1 MAPLSALR
9 GPGTLILRSYTA
21 YIPCENR
28 AMSLHTDFE
37 LLFESAP
44 ISLWLEDYSALK
56 TLFDTWRAQGI
67 SDLQQHLEQ
76 DPTRAQ
82 QCAQCFK
89 VLKVNQQTLRLFG
102 AQTQEELIARVPE
115 VFRGD
120 MLERVALELGQ
131 LWSGQLEVSTQSVN
145 YALDGRRIDVQIHIR
160 ILAGHEDRWD
170 RVMVSLQ
177 DISQQAQAHQQL
189 KASEQHARNLFDL
202 SPVSLWVEDFSGVKR
217 LMDEVRHSG
226 VRDFRVF
233 LDVHPD
239 FVPRCMEKIQVIDVN
254 QHTLD
259 MFAAQDR
266 ADLLGKLD
274 WVFKGEMRNSFADQL
289 QDLWNGKTLQTRE
302 VVNYSLS
309 GEPINIHMQ
318 FSVMP
323 GHEAHWDM
331 VLVSLVD
338 ITARKKAEAYLEYLG
353 KHDALTRLRNRAYY
367 VEELNRISR
376 KGPWP
381 LSVLAMDLN
390 GLKTVNDTQG
400 HAAGDAMLRRAG
412 EVLAEAATGQAS
424 LCMARIGGD
433 EFIALLPG
441 NDERV
446 AQGLKER
453 IESMLELNNQF
464 YPGQKISLAM
474 GIASCTSAAG
484 VEAAIHAAD
493 QAMFEAKT
501 RYYDEAKIERRRG

>member
-9 GPGTLILRSYTA
+9 EPCTLILRSYTA

-76 DPTRAQ
+76 DPARAQ

-102 AQTQEELIARVPE
+102 AQNQEELIARLPE

-189 KASEQHARNLFDL
+189 TVSEQHARNLFDL
-202 SPVSLWVEDFSGVKR
+202 SPVSLWVEDFSGVKQ

-274 WVFKGEMRNSFADQL
+274 WIFKGEMRNSFADQL

>member
-1 MAPLSALR
+1 M
-9 GPGTLILRSYTA
+9 T
-21 YIPCENR
+21 
-28 AMSLHTDFE
+28 LHTDFE

-76 DPTRAQ
+76 DPARAA

-102 AQTQEELIARVPE
+102 AQTQEELIARLPD

-120 MLERVALELGQ
+120 MMERVALELGQ

-160 ILAGHEDRWD
+160 ILAGHEDTWD

-189 KASEQHARNLFDL
+189 SRSEHHARNLFDL
-202 SPVSLWVEDFSGVKR
+202 SPVSLWVEDFSGVKQ

-239 FVPRCMEKIQVIDVN
+239 FVARCMEKIQVIDVN

-274 WVFKGEMRNSFADQL
+274 LVFKGEMNNSFADQL
-289 QDLWNGKTLQTRE
+289 QDLWNGKTMQTRE

-309 GEPINIHMQ
+309 GELINIHMQ
-318 FSVMP
+318 FAVMP
-323 GHEAHWDM
+323 GHEANWDM

-390 GLKTVNDTQG
+390 GLKTVNDSQG

-412 EVLAEAATGQAS
+412 EVLAEAAGSQTA

-433 EFIALLPG
+433 EFVALLPG
-441 NDERV
+441 SDERV

-474 GIASCTSAAG
+474 GIASCTNASG

-501 RYYDEAKIERRRG
+501 RYYDEANIERRRG